1 MQQIIHSK
9 PHTFADTN
17 GVQITSR
24 NQTLDGADRDAQKR
38 SRLLRCEQ
46 ADRRTDPEH
55 KVIVNFENAVVNTH
69 FVADGTTRDIG
80 TNAAVWCV
88 LYRASCW
95 MLCSFVS
102 LYDVSCGH
110 MSFCH
115 ILGYVL
121 CVCSV

>member
-46 ADRRTDPEH
+46 ADRLGTLA
-55 KVIVNFENAVVNTH
+55 VIRHRLKFQCRWEGFLRMPIALHQRVQLRQQQHVAPAGVQSREEALWDFQQFAVQ
-69 FVADGTTRDIG
+69 
-80 TNAAVWCV
+80 
-88 LYRASCW
+88 
-95 MLCSFVS
+95 
-102 LYDVSCGH
+102 
-110 MSFCH
+110 
-115 ILGYVL
+115 
-121 CVCSV
+121 